1 MRSLLLITALAI
13 LGCVGAADDSS
24 APSDRAA
31 KAVRAPDGSLRV
43 PFLGGAFATKA
54 PAMPVEMEQA
64 IAGEVP
70 DRPVVVMAAF

>member
-1 MRSLLLITALAI
+1 MRSLLLLTV
-13 LGCVGAADDSS
+13 LGVLSCGGANDEP
-24 APSDRAA
+24 APRERAA
-31 KAVRAPDGSLRV
+31 TAVRAPDGSLRV
-43 PFLGGAFATKA
+43 PFLGGAFVTKS